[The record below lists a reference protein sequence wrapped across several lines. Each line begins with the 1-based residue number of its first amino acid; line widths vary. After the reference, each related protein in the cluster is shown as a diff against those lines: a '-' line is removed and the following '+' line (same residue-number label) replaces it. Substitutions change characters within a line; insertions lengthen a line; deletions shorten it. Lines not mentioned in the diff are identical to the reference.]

1 MSKTKYLLTTSE
13 DRDVIVA
20 EVPDNYKYKERGEYI
35 VSKAVI
41 DVNVKSGNFLEVT
54 GKVDWDGRIWILDS
68 DFA

>member
-1 MSKTKYLLTTSE
+1 MRKTKYLLTTSE

-20 EVPDNYKYKERGEYI
+20 EVPENYKYKEKGEYI
-35 VSKAVI
+35 VSQAFI